1 MKMGESKLGE
11 SEMRR
16 SRDADLE
23 AQPENI
29 SNRQFLIRLETPA
42 TRRKQSSAIDSNR
55 HFWEPLVRWRSIP
68 YFDFRCAPF
77 LLRTLL
83 GVEIELSP
91 LK

>member
-1 MKMGESKLGE
+1 MRIGESKSGA

-16 SRDADLE
+16 GGDADFV
-23 AQPENI
+23 AQLRNI

-42 TRRKQSSAIDSNR
+42 TRRKQSPAIDSNR
-55 HFWEPLVRWRSIP
+55 HFWDPLVRRCSILCV
-68 YFDFRCAPF
+68 DFRRAPF